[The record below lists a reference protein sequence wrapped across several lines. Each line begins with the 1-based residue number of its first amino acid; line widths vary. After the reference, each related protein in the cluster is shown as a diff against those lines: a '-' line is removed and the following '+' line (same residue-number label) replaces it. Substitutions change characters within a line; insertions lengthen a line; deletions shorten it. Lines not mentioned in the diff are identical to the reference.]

1 MKIRSVYLKETKSYA
16 DHTPEATASILDCSL
31 GVNPYGPPPQAL
43 EAIRAF
49 DLGRLGDY
57 PHTHAAHDAIIR
69 YWREFT
75 ELSRNNILLSDG
87 SVSAL
92 YLINALFANPGAE
105 VLGFMPSFTDMIVN
119 VGMQGMHY
127 TGVAPADADYRENV
141 DALLDAMRADTALV
155 YIDNPNNPTGQLLLK
170 RDLLRVLERAK
181 ELGVYVLIDEAYG
194 DFVDQSD
201 SALCYQS
208 RFDNLIVLRT
218 FSKGFGLAGLRA
230 GYVVTTPEL
239 TGYMGK
245 TSNPYTMNELTRE
258 AAAAAM
264 SAAGYTSS
272 HGADFARIKQALRE
286 NTGHALRLLVT
297 DDRVPICAL
306 KHREAADL
314 QALLYNEGILTVS
327 GAEFDCMDESC
338 VRLRVPAAG
347 QAERL
352 IRAVRKVDRPDGA

>member
-1 MKIRSVYLKETKSYA
+1 MKIRSVYLEETKSYA

-31 GVNPYGPPPQAL
+31 GVNPYGPPSQAL

-69 YWREFT
+69 YWREFADLT
-75 ELSRNNILLSDG
+75 RENILLSDG

-92 YLINALFANPGAE
+92 YLINSLFANPGAE
-105 VLGFMPSFTDMIVN
+105 VVGFMPSFTDMIVN
-119 VGMQGMHY
+119 VGMQGMRY

-141 DALLDAMRADTALV
+141 DAMLATMGADTALV
-155 YIDNPNNPTGQLLLK
+155 YIDNPNNPTGQLLPK
-170 RDLLRVLERAK
+170 EDLLRVLERAK
-181 ELGVYVLIDEAYG
+181 KLGAYVLIDEAYG
-194 DFVDQSD
+194 DFVNQAESV
-201 SALCYQS
+201 LCYQS
-208 RFDNLIVLRT
+208 QFDNLIVLRT

-230 GYVVTTPEL
+230 GYLITTPEL
-239 TGYMGK
+239 TRYMSK

-264 SAAGYTSS
+264 SAVGYTSS
-272 HGADFARIKQALRE
+272 HGDDFARSKRALRE
-286 NTGHALRLLVT
+286 NTGHALKLLVT
-297 DDRVPICAL
+297 DDRVPICTL
-306 KHREAADL
+306 KHRETVDL
-314 QALLYNEGILTVS
+314 QGLLYNQGILTVS

-347 QAERL
+347 QTERL
-352 IRAVRKVDRPDGA
+352 IQAVRKVDQPV

>member
-1 MKIRSVYLKETKSYA
+1 MKIRSVYLQETKSYA

-31 GVNPYGPPPQAL
+31 GVNPYGPPAQAL

-49 DLGRLGDY
+49 DLDRLGDY

-69 YWREFT
+69 YWREFA
-75 ELSRNNILLSDG
+75 ELSRENILLCDG

-127 TGVAPADADYRENV
+127 AGVAPADADYRENV
-141 DALLDAMRADTALV
+141 DAMLDAMRADTALV
-155 YIDNPNNPTGQLLLK
+155 YIDNPNNPTGQLLCK
-170 RDLLRVLERAK
+170 EDLLRVLERAK

-230 GYVVTTPEL
+230 GYLVTTPEL
-239 TGYMGK
+239 TGYMNK

-264 SAAGYTSS
+264 SAVGYTSS
-272 HGADFARIKQALRE
+272 HGADFARTKQALRE
-286 NTGHALRLLVT
+286 NTGHALKLLVT

-306 KHREAADL
+306 KHREAVDL
-314 QALLYNEGILTVS
+314 QARLFNEGILTVS

-347 QAERL
+347 QTERL
-352 IRAVRKVDRPDGA
+352 IRAVRKVDRTDGA